1 MQRHMTTVLFA
12 TLMGMTGYSTA
23 AEEMGSTSFGIHGAY
38 STGGDIEESDTGLGL
53 QMKFPV
59 SNTVAIEVALTRFSD
74 NFADSGVALDQEL
87 TSLGVSALVQAPIA
101 ASTNAYFLGGFN
113 YNQIDVDVTV
123 APGVFPPGVTSSM
136 DVDDAMG
143 VHIGIGLDHKLN
155 NNVGVFAEYR
165 YTMLD
170 LEGEITATN
179 GIIAISQPV
188 EGDYDFGLLKAGIN
202 FSF

>member
-12 TLMGMTGYSTA
+12 TLMGMAGYSAA

-38 STGGDIEESDTGLGL
+38 STGGDIEESDTGLGI

-74 NFADSGVALDQEL
+74 SFADSGIAIDQEL
-87 TSLGVSALVQAPIA
+87 TSLGVSALFQAPVA
-101 ASTNAYFLGGFN
+101 ASTNAYFLGGLN
-113 YNQIDVDVTV
+113 YNMVDADVTID
-123 APGVFPPGVTSSM
+123 PGVFPPGVSLTM
-136 DVDDAMG
+136 DVDDALG
-143 VHIGIGLDHKLN
+143 VHVGIGLDHQLN
-155 NNVGVFAEYR
+155 KNIGIFAEYR
-165 YTMLD
+165 YTVLD
-170 LEGEITATN
+170 LEAEATATN
-179 GIIAISQPV
+179 GIISMSNTA

>member
-12 TLMGMTGYSTA
+12 TLMGLSGYSAA

-38 STGGDIEESDTGLGL
+38 STGGDIEESDTGLGI

-74 NFADSGVALDQEL
+74 SFADSGIAIDQEL
-87 TSLGVSALVQAPIA
+87 TSLGVSALFQAPVA
-101 ASTNAYFLGGFN
+101 ASTNAYFIGGLN
-113 YNQIDVDVTV
+113 YNLVDMDVTI
-123 APGVFPPGVTSSM
+123 APGVFPPGVTATM
-136 DVDDAMG
+136 DTDDAMG
-143 VHIGIGLDHKLN
+143 VHIGIGLDHQLN
-155 NNVGVFAEYR
+155 KNIGIFAEYR
-165 YTMLD
+165 YTILD

-179 GIIAISQPV
+179 GFASMSQTV

>member
-1 MQRHMTTVLFA
+1 MTTVLFA
-12 TLMGMTGYSTA
+12 TLMGMAGYSAA

-38 STGGDIEESDTGLGL
+38 STGGDVEESDTGLGI

-74 NFADSGVALDQEL
+74 SFTDSGIAIDQEL
-87 TSLGVSALVQAPIA
+87 TSLGVSALFQAPVA
-101 ASTNAYFLGGFN
+101 ASTNAYFLGGLN
-113 YNQIDVDVTV
+113 YNLVDMDVTI
-123 APGVFPPGVTSSM
+123 APGVFPPGVTATM
-136 DVDDAMG
+136 DADDAMG
-143 VHIGIGLDHKLN
+143 VHIGIGLDHQLN
-155 NNVGVFAEYR
+155 KNIGIFAEYR
-165 YTMLD
+165 YTILD

-179 GIIAISQPV
+179 GISSVSQTV

>member
-12 TLMGMTGYSTA
+12 TLMGMAGYSAA

-38 STGGDIEESDTGLGL
+38 STGGDIEESDTGLGI
-53 QMKFPV
+53 QMKFPM

-74 NFADSGVALDQEL
+74 SFADSGIAIDQEL
-87 TSLGVSALVQAPIA
+87 TSLGVSALFQAPVA
-101 ASTNAYFLGGFN
+101 ASTNAYFLGGLN
-113 YNQIDVDVTV
+113 YNLVDMDVTI
-123 APGVFPPGVTSSM
+123 APGVFPPGVTATM
-136 DVDDAMG
+136 DTDDAMG
-143 VHIGIGLDHKLN
+143 VHIGIGLDHQLN
-155 NNVGVFAEYR
+155 KNIGIFAEYR
-165 YTMLD
+165 YTILD

-179 GIIAISQPV
+179 GFASMSQTV

>member
-12 TLMGMTGYSTA
+12 TLMGMAGYSAA

-38 STGGDIEESDTGLGL
+38 STGGDIEESDTGLGI
-53 QMKFPV
+53 QMKFPM

-74 NFADSGVALDQEL
+74 NFADSGIALDQEL
-87 TSLGVSALVQAPIA
+87 TSLGVSALFQSPIA
-101 ASTNAYFLGGFN
+101 TSTNAYFLAGLN
-113 YNQIDVDVTV
+113 YNMVDVDVTV
-123 APGVFPPGVTSSM
+123 DPGVFPPGVTSSM

-143 VHIGIGLDHKLN
+143 VHIGVGLDHQLN
-155 NNVGVFAEYR
+155 KNIGIFAEYR
-165 YTMLD
+165 YTVLD

-179 GIIAISQPV
+179 GIVSMSQTV

>member
-12 TLMGMTGYSTA
+12 TLMGLSGYSAA
-23 AEEMGSTSFGIHGAY
+23 AEEMGSTSLGIHGAY
-38 STGGDIEESDTGLGL
+38 STGGDIEESDTGLGI

-74 NFADSGVALDQEL
+74 SFADSGIAIDQEL
-87 TSLGVSALVQAPIA
+87 TSLGVSALFQAPIA
-101 ASTNAYFLGGFN
+101 ASTNAYLLGGLN
-113 YNQIDVDVTV
+113 YNLVDADISVD
-123 APGVFPPGVTSSM
+123 PGVFPPGVTASM

-143 VHIGIGLDHKLN
+143 VHVGIGLDHQLN
-155 NNVGVFAEYR
+155 KNIGIFAEYR
-165 YTMLD
+165 YTILD

-179 GIIAISQPV
+179 GIISMSQTV
-188 EGDYDFGLLKAGIN
+188 EGDYDFGLLKAGIS

>member
-12 TLMGMTGYSTA
+12 TLMGMAGYSAA

-38 STGGDIEESDTGLGL
+38 STGGDIEESDTGLGI
-53 QMKFPV
+53 QMKFPM

-74 NFADSGVALDQEL
+74 NFADSGIALDQEL
-87 TSLGVSALVQAPIA
+87 TSLGVSALFQSPIA
-101 ASTNAYFLGGFN
+101 TSTNAYFLAGLN
-113 YNQIDVDVTV
+113 YNMVDVDVTV
-123 APGVFPPGVTSSM
+123 DPGVFPPGVTSSM

-143 VHIGIGLDHKLN
+143 VHIGVGLDHQLN
-155 NNVGVFAEYR
+155 KNIGIFAEYR
-165 YTMLD
+165 YTVLD

-179 GIIAISQPV
+179 GFASMSQTV